1 MSRLS
6 DEIIGKGWAFPP
18 SFDPINERAEMVT
31 GLEDIKQS
39 LHVLFSTQPG
49 ERVLNLDYGLDLPN
63 MLFQNLSR
71 TQQTMIEQ
79 LIKEAIED
87 YEPRSVLQKTSIDTS
102 QKAEGKVFI
111 QLDFMILKVNTRYNV
126 VYPFFMEEG
135 TLLSG
140 IL

>member
-1 MSRLS
+1 
-6 DEIIGKGWAFPP
+6 
-18 SFDPINERAEMVT
+18 MVT

-87 YEPRSVLQKTSIDTS
+87 YEPRIVLQKTSIDTS